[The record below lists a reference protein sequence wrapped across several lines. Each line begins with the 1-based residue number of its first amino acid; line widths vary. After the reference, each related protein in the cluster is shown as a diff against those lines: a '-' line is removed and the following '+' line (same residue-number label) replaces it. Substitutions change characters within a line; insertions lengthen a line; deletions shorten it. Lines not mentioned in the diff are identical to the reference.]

1 MKTIILQTI
10 LLCCLSMASCS
21 DSEGNEPI
29 LPPDQE
35 QEEPVTPDRPQD
47 YAGLIN
53 KTYPV
58 PASYGQEAEHRGEVV
73 RIDYQTRDYA
83 ESTGA
88 ARTNTAYV
96 YLPYGYDEHPDR
108 RYNVLYF
115 VHGHYGTASTTFEA
129 ENGLLRK
136 LLDHMTEN
144 GDMAPT
150 IVVSP
155 SYNYGQPTAN
165 YADADPYCEAL
176 PEELAN
182 DLIPIVESRYRT
194 YAESTDVAGLEASRG
209 HRTIGGF
216 SMGAVTTW
224 YALEH
229 TLSCFKYFMPVS
241 ADCWSLGRFAG
252 MNRPDE
258 TALYLADIVQRSP
271 YAGDGFYIWAASGT
285 DDSAYRETLVQVEAM
300 ARLTDVFPLSNLT
313 FHEKEGAR
321 HEYRPMAEYLYN
333 ALPFFFPN
341 RQDGNMNTY
350 GHLTTSNTVK
360 DVVDHEAFAGFGQFI
375 LPAERRY
382 DDDLPLRNVA
392 NMLPYHN
399 YVTGELAVETINRM
413 IDYVHDGNRLFY
425 DIYSEAEKRADP
437 RKNNTGLFFFRGE
450 PGRPFAVVCPGGGWS
465 YVGAIHEGFP
475 LAIALSRMGYNAF
488 SIQYRTGGAQVAC
501 EDLAAAIDFIM
512 RHAGELQV
520 STEDYSLWG
529 GSAGARMAAYLGSYL
544 TQGFI
549 DADNPRPAAVIMGY
563 TSHTDYTRND
573 PPTYVVI
580 GDNDGIASASVMRQ
594 RVENLRAAGID
605 AEFHLFPNLRHGFGL
620 GIGTSAE
627 GWEKDAVK
635 FWEKYIFR
643 KNGIFYGK

>member
-21 DSEGNEPI
+21 DSEGNGPI

-96 YLPYGYDEHPDR
+96 YLPYGYDEHTDR

-144 GDMAPT
+144 GDMAQT

-155 SYNYGQPTAN
+155 SYNYGQPTEN

-176 PEELAN
+176 PQELVN
-182 DLIPIVESRYRT
+182 DLIPIVESRFRT
-194 YAESTDVAGLEASRG
+194 YAEGTDAAGSEASRE
-209 HRTIGGF
+209 HRAIGGF

-258 TALYLADIVQRSP
+258 TARYLADIVSRSP

-300 ARLTDVFPLSNLT
+300 AQLTDVFPLSNLT

-341 RQDGNMNTY
+341 KQDENMNTY
-350 GHLTTSNTVK
+350 GHLTVSNTVK
-360 DVVDHEAFAGFGQFI
+360 DVVEHEAFAEFGQFI

-382 DDDLPLRNVA
+382 DDDMPLADVA
-392 NMLPYHN
+392 SLLPYHN
-399 YVTGELAVETINRM
+399 YVTGERAVETINTM
-413 IDYVHDGNRLFY
+413 IDYVNEGNRLFY
-425 DIYSEAEKRADP
+425 DIYSEADKQADA

-450 PGRPFAVVCPGGGWS
+450 PGRPFAIVCPGGGFS

-475 LAIALSRMGYNAF
+475 LAIALSEMGYNAF
-488 SIQYRTGGAQVAC
+488 SIQYRTGGAQMAC
-501 EDLAAAIDFIM
+501 EDLAQAIDFIM
-512 RHAGELQV
+512 RHAEELQV

-529 GSAGARMAAYLGSYL
+529 GSAGARMAAYLGSYS

-549 DADNPRPAAVIMGY
+549 DATHERPVAVIMGY
-563 TSHTDYTRND
+563 TGHSEYTQND
-573 PPTYVVI
+573 PPTYVII
-580 GDNDGIASASVMRQ
+580 GEDDAIASPATMRR
-594 RVENLRAAGID
+594 RVENLQALGID
-605 AEFHLFPNLRHGFGL
+605 AEFHLLRDLRHGFGL
-620 GIGTSAE
+620 GIGTTAE
-627 GWEKDAVK
+627 GWEKDAVR
-635 FWEKYIFR
+635 FWEKYISR
-643 KNGIFYGK
+643 KN

>member
-47 YAGLIN
+47 YAGLVN
-53 KTYPV
+53 KTNPA
-58 PASYGQEAEHRGEVV
+58 PASYEQEAEHRGEVV
-73 RIDYQTRDYA
+73 RIDYPTRNYA

-96 YLPYGYDEHPDR
+96 FLPYGYDEHPDR

-176 PEELAN
+176 PEELVN

-194 YAESTDVAGLEASRG
+194 YAESTDAAGLEASRG
-209 HRTIGGF
+209 HRAIGGF

-258 TALYLADIVQRSP
+258 TALYLADIVSRSP
-271 YAGDGFYIWAASGT
+271 YTGNGFYIWAASGT

-313 FHEKEGAR
+313 FHEKDGAR

-333 ALPFFFPN
+333 ALPFFF
-341 RQDGNMNTY
+341 RTD
-350 GHLTTSNTVK
+350 K
-360 DVVDHEAFAGFGQFI
+360 
-375 LPAERRY
+375 
-382 DDDLPLRNVA
+382 
-392 NMLPYHN
+392 
-399 YVTGELAVETINRM
+399 
-413 IDYVHDGNRLFY
+413 
-425 DIYSEAEKRADP
+425 
-437 RKNNTGLFFFRGE
+437 
-450 PGRPFAVVCPGGGWS
+450 
-465 YVGAIHEGFP
+465 
-475 LAIALSRMGYNAF
+475 MG
-488 SIQYRTGGAQVAC
+488 I
-501 EDLAAAIDFIM
+501 
-512 RHAGELQV
+512 
-520 STEDYSLWG
+520 
-529 GSAGARMAAYLGSYL
+529 
-544 TQGFI
+544 
-549 DADNPRPAAVIMGY
+549 
-563 TSHTDYTRND
+563 
-573 PPTYVVI
+573 
-580 GDNDGIASASVMRQ
+580 
-594 RVENLRAAGID
+594 
-605 AEFHLFPNLRHGFGL
+605 
-620 GIGTSAE
+620 
-627 GWEKDAVK
+627 
-635 FWEKYIFR
+635 
-643 KNGIFYGK
+643 